1 MLDLVRHQPVARRQ
15 VDRLPGRR
23 AAPERRGGRI
33 TVPTVL
39 GHILDHGVLFVGVL
53 RSGGW
58 VPPDD
63 VRPMRAASPPIAASR
78 RSAPPRR
85 PGSPWCI
92 SIAPCRT
99 GATRTPSDRSTRT
112 WGDAGLPAGPAAAN
126 ANGPRE
132 RKSGV

>member
-39 GHILDHGVLFVGVL
+39 GHLLEHGVLFVGVP

-63 VRPMRAASPPIAASR
+63 LSPMRAASPPRATSP
-78 RSAPPRR
+78 RSAHPPP
-85 PGSPWCI
+85 PGSPRAI
-92 SIAPCRT
+92 SIAPSRT
-99 GATRTPSDRSTRT
+99 VPSSQAPPT
-112 WGDAGLPAGPAAAN
+112 
-126 ANGPRE
+126 
-132 RKSGV
+132 